1 MREPTRS
8 QGKSVTLIVLAV
20 VGASCG
26 LCSLLTLGLIGFGL
40 FTTDSTTSAPV
51 TVSVPVAV
59 TTKLPTGNTPDLFPG
74 MPGWLPSG
82 HGVPIPAAEEVD
94 GEPRG
99 LWWNSELRGNTTAA
113 AMTVFIEGGTY
124 ATNPR
129 LGGGTSFDLEG
140 QRAQKGTTGLGTF
153 EVADGKISQHHDG
166 FNFKAP
172 LSFDEDEGGPFM
184 MMGSTKYWPLTPP
197 TEAGLVGTWRTAGGK
212 YIFRGDGTFES
223 GQVDVNGAY
232 TLAVGGQGRF
242 VLDGYLMQVTPQGA
256 PGWITLIGATG
267 DHFLVIG
274 SSLYDRE

>member
-1 MREPTRS
+1 MREPTVR
-8 QGKSVTLIVLAV
+8 QGKSPIFWVVLAV
-20 VGASCG
+20 VGSCAV
-26 LCSLLTLGLIGFGL
+26 CSLLTFALIGLGL
-40 FTTDSTTSAPV
+40 FTSDSTASAPV

-59 TTKLPTGNTPDLFPG
+59 TTRLPTGNTPDLFPG

-82 HGVPIPAAEEVD
+82 RGVPIPAAEEVD

-129 LGGGTSFDLEG
+129 LGGGMAFDLEG
-140 QRAQKGTTGLGTF
+140 QRAQKGTTGVGTF
-153 EVADGKISQHHDG
+153 EVADGKISQHHDR

-184 MMGSTKYWPLTPP
+184 MMGGTKYWPLTPP
-197 TEAGLVGTWRTAGGK
+197 TEAGLGGTWRTAGGRFV
-212 YIFRGDGTFES
+212 FRNDGTFES
-223 GQVDVNGAY
+223 GRVDVDGAY

-242 VLDGYLMQVTPQGA
+242 VLDGYLLQLIPNDA